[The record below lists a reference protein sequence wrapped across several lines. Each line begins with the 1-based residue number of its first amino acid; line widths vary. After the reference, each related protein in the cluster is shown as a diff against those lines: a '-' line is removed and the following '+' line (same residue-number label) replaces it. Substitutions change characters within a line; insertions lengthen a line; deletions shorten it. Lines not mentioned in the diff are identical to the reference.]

1 MGWKGD
7 QVPRT
12 DPGGGQDYGA
22 KFKYPLNTTAISGGP
37 TSLGCG
43 SGKGT
48 SLTISSFQPKGN
60 KASPGVSNDNVS
72 LDLSVGK
79 ERQEEPQSAKPVIT
93 VAGLEFHAISAL
105 ARVSIGNTAFV

>member
-1 MGWKGD
+1 MPKWDGKGG

-22 KFKYPLNTTAISGGP
+22 KSKYPLNTTAISGGP

-60 KASPGVSNDNVS
+60 KASSGVSNGNVS
-72 LDLSVGK
+72 LDLSVG
-79 ERQEEPQSAKPVIT
+79 ERKTGRTP
-93 VAGLEFHAISAL
+93 ISKVRHRRWQAL
-105 ARVSIGNTAFV
+105 SSTPSQLSLA